1 MKEFFL
7 VKICTFDYGIA
18 ETGKEVKLQLP
29 FAPEKGDFVSVPGY
43 DKPCGIVARCFVPG
57 EDVPVLY
64 VIPRGEIIPKG

>member
-1 MKEFFL
+1 MKNFL
-7 VKICTFDYGIA
+7 VKISACSFGIK

-43 DKPCGIVARCFVPG
+43 DAPCGIVARCFVPG
-57 EDVPVLY
+57 EEVPVLY

>member
-1 MKEFFL
+1 MREFL
-7 VKICTFDYGIA
+7 LKICEFKYGVM

-43 DKPCGIVARCFVPG
+43 DAPCGIVARCFVPG

>member
-1 MKEFFL
+1 MKVFL
-7 VKICTFDYGIA
+7 LKICTFDYGIK

-43 DKPCGIVARCFVPG
+43 DAPCGIVARCFVPG
-57 EDVPVLY
+57 EDMPVLY

>member
-1 MKEFFL
+1 MKVFL
-7 VKICTFDYGIA
+7 LKICTFDYGIK

-43 DKPCGIVARCFVPG
+43 DAPCGIVARCFVPG

>member
-1 MKEFFL
+1 MKIFL
-7 VKICTFDYGIA
+7 VKICACAFGIK

-29 FAPEKGDFVSVPGY
+29 FAPEKGDFVNVPGY
-43 DKPCGIVARCFVPG
+43 DAPCGIVARCFVPG

>member
-1 MKEFFL
+1 MKEFL
-7 VKICTFDYGIA
+7 VRVCTYNYGIKA
-18 ETGKEVKLQLP
+18 TGKEVKLQLP

-43 DKPCGIVARCFVPG
+43 DAPCGIVARCFVPG

>member
-1 MKEFFL
+1 MKEFL
-7 VKICTFDYGIA
+7 LKVCTFNYGIK

-43 DKPCGIVARCFVPG
+43 DAPCGIVARCFVPG

-64 VIPRGEIIPKG
+64 VIPRGEIISKS